1 LQYQDFR
8 EAGFRIFGLYPIKGK
23 SCGCGDPECKVP
35 GKHPYSS
42 SWQHSPEWSDD
53 QIEVMKMTGQLSTGY
68 GVLCRGLIVVDID
81 ARNGGVDSWAKL
93 AEAVPD
99 LANCG
104 LIVATGSGNGSRHL
118 YFTAPEGVAMVT
130 HLPEFKGIDF
140 KSSGYV
146 VGPGSLHAS
155 GARYEVLD
163 GDAYSI
169 GTAPDALVALLRKPE
184 RHRAEYNGGVMDVS
198 HDDLADMLSFV
209 NPDCDHD
216 TWIKCGMACHEASA
230 GTGFAVWDQW
240 SANGS
245 KYPDDGLE
253 KRWHSFGKS
262 ANPVT
267 IGTLIYHA
275 EQGGWIRSVV
285 FDEANAPVTD
295 TPHDGLPFDISGVDL
310 NCPPGLVGVVT
321 EWINDQCRRPR
332 RKLAVAAALTA
343 MGNLAGLR
351 YTDAREGATC
361 NLFTFCVAGSRTGK
375 EAVQQAVADIH
386 RAAGIIAATHGSI
399 KSEKEIVSN
408 LVRHQSALYVV
419 DEIGELLRKIKNA
432 QDKGGAVYLDGV
444 IGMLMS
450 AYSKANKY
458 MLLQGDRKEEVREML
473 LKEKALLLKGD
484 VAEDDVRIGE
494 IDRAIVSIDSG
505 LEKPFLSLHGYTIPE
520 TFDSMV
526 DHRSATNGFIGRSL
540 LFYERETVPRAKRGF
555 KARPMPDPLKM
566 TFMQLYSGGEFEV
579 NSRARVQFIGDRIEV
594 PSTADAERMLDAVL
608 DWIEDSA
615 ENQKGRSGLEAL
627 VLGAYELVAKVS
639 LILSVGEGLRTA
651 EHVRW
656 AFALVRNDIEEKIA
670 LVVSN
675 DRAKDAPALAL
686 KARILGLV
694 SGDDG
699 ETSGVIIN
707 RCRGYKRADIETA
720 LAALCAEG
728 HVSKE
733 EKVHSKS
740 KKVVA
745 RYKKA

>member
-1 LQYQDFR
+1 MQYQDFR
-8 EAGFRIFGLYPIKGK
+8 EAGLRIFGLYPIVDGK
-23 SCGCGDPECKVP
+23 CGCGDPACKVP

-42 SWQHSPEWSDD
+42 SWQHTPDWSDD
-53 QIEVMKMTGQLSTGY
+53 QIEVMNMTGQLKTGY

-155 GARYEVLD
+155 GARYQVLD

-169 GTAPDALVALLRKPE
+169 GPAPDALVDLLRKPE

-240 SANGS
+240 SAKGS

-275 EQGGWIRSVV
+275 EQGGWVRSVV
-285 FDEANAPVTD
+285 FDEPDTPMTD

-579 NSRARVQFIGDRIEV
+579 NSRARVQFTGDRIEV
-594 PSTADAERMLDAVL
+594 PSTADAEKMLDSVL

-675 DRAKDAPALAL
+675 DRAKDAPAMAL

-720 LAALCAEG
+720 LAALCSEG

-733 EKVHSKS
+733 EKVHMKS
-740 KKVVA
+740 KKIVA